1 MSPAVA
7 YLSKSIS
14 ILNNLL
20 QMCYT
25 AFESVFSSVS
35 VSAQRR
41 IIPVKSASLLWN
53 TRPKLCTLRYART
66 ALYTPRFA
74 SAALYTPRFASAALY
89 TPRFASAALFFWKT
103 CLWRYC
109 RKMKRKLLI
118 HLFEAF
124 LARDGSSGKVS
135 ASL

>member
-25 AFESVFSSVS
+25 AFKSVFSSVS

-53 TRPKLCTLRYART
+53 TRPKLCTLRYA
-66 ALYTPRFA
+66 
-74 SAALYTPRFASAALY
+74 SAALYRDLQVRRF
-89 TPRFASAALFFWKT
+89 F
-103 CLWRYC
+103 
-109 RKMKRKLLI
+109 
-118 HLFEAF
+118 
-124 LARDGSSGKVS
+124 SGRLVYGGIAEK
-135 ASL
+135 

>member
-1 MSPAVA
+1 MSPAVT

-25 AFESVFSSVS
+25 VFKSVFSSVS

-74 SAALYTPRFASAALY
+74 SAALYRDLQARRF
-89 TPRFASAALFFWKT
+89 F
-103 CLWRYC
+103 
-109 RKMKRKLLI
+109 
-118 HLFEAF
+118 
-124 LARDGSSGKVS
+124 SGRLVYGGIAEK
-135 ASL
+135 